1 MENGLVSEVGPM
13 YENWMN
19 RDLNFH
25 FVPIESAE
33 DFMKRTWN
41 IPRVVYINENME
53 VTHTREF
60 LNVKERATPKVDF
73 CSFERI
79 FEEALEK
86 SKMNNCDM
94 DIKGESS
101 ANWIKESLRRLQ
113 ASSTVDIENTRSY
126 EDKMLMQFLKREKQ
140 EEEMFGK
147 DPSTSK
153 ELQEVLIE
161 SLSQSQ
167 EGALSQPH
175 DEGMKKQQI
184 TKPPRIKL
192 TPILPMTAH

>member
-1 MENGLVSEVGPM
+1 MV
-13 YENWMN
+13 YMN
-19 RDLNFH
+19 
-25 FVPIESAE
+25 
-33 DFMKRTWN
+33 
-41 IPRVVYINENME
+41 YNME
-53 VTHTREF
+53 VTDTKEF
-60 LNVKERATPKVDF
+60 FNVKERATPMVDF
-73 CSFERI
+73 GNFERT
-79 FEEALEK
+79 FEKALEK

-94 DIKGESS
+94 DIKDESS
-101 ANWIKESLRRLQ
+101 ADGDEESLRRLQ
-113 ASSTVDIENTRSY
+113 ASSTVDIENTCSY
-126 EDKMLMQFLKREKQ
+126 EDKMLMQFLKQEKR